1 MEKKKV
7 LAISGSM
14 RNPSFTEKIMDLC
27 IEGMGEGFEV
37 QKFYPH
43 RMKIGPCLGCW
54 ACWKKTSPGACV
66 QKDDF
71 VQILNAYKEA
81 DYLLLA
87 APLYFFGLPATVK
100 NVIDRLFVILEPGQ
114 YESPRGGTVH
124 PKRYDRH
131 PKAVLISSCGFPELG
146 NFDLLRQHF
155 MKICHELDWEWA
167 GEVLV
172 PAAGS
177 ANVPGLFDAKYD
189 LIRDAGAE
197 LVAGPIRK
205 ATTAKMAEVMMP
217 DSDYRKMCTAN
228 FRGGLVGNLTRI
240 LIGIKAMVRLAMK
253 GRQDSHPIKRAAV

>member
-43 RMKIGPCLGCW
+43 RMTIGPCLGCW
-54 ACWKKTSPGACV
+54 ACWKKANSGVCI

-71 VQILNAYKEA
+71 DIILNSYKEA
-81 DYLLLA
+81 DYLLVA

-100 NVIDRLFVILEPGQ
+100 NVIDRFFVVLEPGQ
-114 YESPRGGTVH
+114 YKSPRGGTEH
-124 PKRYDRH
+124 PKRFNRH
-131 PKAVLISSCGFPELG
+131 PRTVLISSCGFPEFE

-155 MKICHELDWEWA
+155 VKICQEMDWKWA

-172 PAAGS
+172 PAAGN
-177 ANVPGLFDAKYD
+177 ANVPRLLDSKYN
-189 LIRDAGAE
+189 LIRNAGAE
-197 LVAGPIRK
+197 LIAGSISR
-205 ATTAKMAEVMMP
+205 ATTEKIGATMMP
-217 DSDYRKMCTAN
+217 ANEYRKMCTAN
-228 FRGGLVGNLTRI
+228 FNGRLVGNLTRT
-240 LIGIKAMVRLAMK
+240 LIGIKAMARLGVTSRRNSYA
-253 GRQDSHPIKRAAV
+253 IKNAAI